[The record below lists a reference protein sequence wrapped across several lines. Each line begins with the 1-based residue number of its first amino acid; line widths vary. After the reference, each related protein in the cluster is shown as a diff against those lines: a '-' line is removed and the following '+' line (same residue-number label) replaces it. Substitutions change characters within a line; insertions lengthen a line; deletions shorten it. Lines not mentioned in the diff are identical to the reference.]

1 MASVSE
7 NTIRSSVEAT
17 EAFITWYYDALNKG
31 RPVASGYVNGN
42 KTYQTANHAPADI
55 VINGLLVNT
64 PEEWDALLEKQRIPN
79 SVLEANAAKSDSS
92 TTTTTEKPAIPPS
105 ASTNGK
111 EIKRPLVQ
119 YHVESWDT
127 HVINADYTFAA
138 PEDLIKKYSKGA
150 GVRMMLLVT
159 ASGTVTFGLD
169 KESSSKKQHFHD
181 TFTLVP
187 NWEVIARA
195 GSKATRRYIIT
206 SHNYRAYP

>member
-79 SVLEANAAKSDSS
+79 SVLEANAAKSDS
-92 TTTTTEKPAIPPS
+92 
-105 ASTNGK
+105 
-111 EIKRPLVQ
+111 PLVQ

-169 KESSSKKQHFHD
+169 KESPSKKQHFHD